1 METGSFLI
9 LHKLKTLKKR
19 QLHIIQQK
27 LVKRKTK
34 MKKIFIKIAALFLV
48 IIFSNCTE
56 DTTATAVIPKDTT
69 PPIVDINASKQ
80 LTYLALGDSYTIGQS
95 VCETCRFP
103 EQLRKKLG
111 DLNPKNTY
119 TLKII
124 ATTGWTT
131 TNLISAINTENP
143 TSNYDLVTLLIGVN
157 NQYQGKS
164 FSVYENEF
172 PQLIFKA
179 IALAKGDRSNVIV
192 VSIPDYAF
200 TPFGKQSSN
209 PSKISSEIDNYNAFA
224 QKYCLEQNIEF
235 VSITDITRQGFENP
249 LLVAQDGLHPSELA
263 YSLFVERIFPKA
275 TLVIHN

>member
-1 METGSFLI
+1 M
-9 LHKLKTLKKR
+9 
-19 QLHIIQQK
+19 
-27 LVKRKTK
+27 
-34 MKKIFIKIAALFLV
+34 
-48 IIFSNCTE
+48 
-56 DTTATAVIPKDTT
+56 
-69 PPIVDINASKQ
+69 
-80 LTYLALGDSYTIGQS
+80 
-95 VCETCRFP
+95 
-103 EQLRKKLG
+103 G
-111 DLNPKNTY
+111 DLDPKNTY
-119 TLKII
+119 TSKII

-157 NQYQGKS
+157 NQYQSKP

-224 QKYCLEQNIEF
+224 QKYCVEQNIEF
-235 VSITDITRQGFENP
+235 VSITDITRQGFINP

-263 YSLFVERIFPKA
+263 YSYFVERILPKA
-275 TLVIHN
+275 KIALQN